1 MAELVGLVFVVLV
14 LLAIV
19 LYTCPE
25 LGAPIL

>member
-1 MAELVGLVFVVLV
+1 MAELVGLVFIVFV

-25 LGAPIL
+25 LGASVL